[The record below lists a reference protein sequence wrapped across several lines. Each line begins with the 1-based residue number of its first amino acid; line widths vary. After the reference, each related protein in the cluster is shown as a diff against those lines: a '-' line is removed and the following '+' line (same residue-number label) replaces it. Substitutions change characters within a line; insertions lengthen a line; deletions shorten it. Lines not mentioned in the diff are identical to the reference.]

1 MTSTNTTDP
10 DAEQTPSRDTSL
22 ELDSVTIQN
31 NDGPNECAMFP
42 RNATEMELMTNWI
55 AAYDD
60 GFVRLESM
68 R

>member
-1 MTSTNTTDP
+1 MTTNTNDV
-10 DAEQTPSRDTSL
+10 DTRQSAFDETSI
-22 ELDSVTIQN
+22 ELDSVTIQH
-31 NDGPNECAMFP
+31 NDAPNECAMFP
-42 RNATEMELMTNWI
+42 RDASDIELMTNWI